1 MGRHRVRAVLAI
13 AVAGACSTKEASVD
27 KKDPLP
33 PAPTY
38 LNHPPPTAAS
48 PSPTAAS
55 PPATAASPSA
65 TAASPSPAAASPS
78 ATAAQLARKQ
88 ASIAAVKAMGLPWI
102 EHLPVVEDES
112 AITPRTTDEV
122 AARCVATVLCAL
134 KGESSDQKLVD
145 LLVDKLAAKSF
156 FSPREQA
163 FLRDRRPPR
172 QDLVNFAWG
181 YECVHVFLWALG
193 YLPQLNPP
201 DQIADVA
208 KEVVII
214 RDKGRDGFAKD
225 AKLRP
230 LREVLDQADLYYR
243 LHWAVIE
250 LRLKANKPAHADE
263 GIIRERHRALNWLIQ
278 HMGQA
283 WDDVTTDT

>member
-1 MGRHRVRAVLAI
+1 MGGTGSARFSRSP
-13 AVAGACSTKEASVD
+13 VAGACSTKEPSVD

-38 LNHPPPTAAS
+38 LNHPPP
-48 PSPTAAS
+48 AAS
-55 PPATAASPSA
+55 PPPTDTSSPTAGSASSTDASSP
-65 TAASPSPAAASPS
+65 AAGSPSPI
-78 ATAAQLARKQ
+78 AAQLARKQ
-88 ASIAAVKAMGLPWI
+88 ASVAAVKAMGLPWI

-112 AITPRTTDEV
+112 AVHPRTSDEV
-122 AARCVATVLCAL
+122 VSRCVATVLCAF
-134 KGESSDQKLVD
+134 KGELNDQKLVD
-145 LLVDKLAAKSF
+145 QLVEKFAAKSL

-163 FLRDRRPPR
+163 FVRDRRPPR
-172 QDLVNFAWG
+172 QDLVSFAWG

-208 KEVVII
+208 KEAGMIGE
-214 RDKGRDGFAKD
+214 KGPDRFARD

-230 LREVLDQADLYYR
+230 LREILDQADLYYR

-250 LRLKANKPAHADE
+250 LRLKGTKPAHADE
-263 GIIRERHRALNWLIQ
+263 GIIRERHRALNWLIR
-278 HMGQA
+278 HMDQA